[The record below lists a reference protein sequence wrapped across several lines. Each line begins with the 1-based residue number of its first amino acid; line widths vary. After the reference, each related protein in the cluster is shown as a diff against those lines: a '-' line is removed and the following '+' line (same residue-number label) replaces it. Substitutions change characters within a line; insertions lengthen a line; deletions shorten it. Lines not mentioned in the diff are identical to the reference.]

1 MPWEVDPGRGRV
13 TVSGQLDIFEAAPLH
28 QALVELAHA
37 GRPCHVDLAG
47 CDDLDS
53 SALQI
58 FLAFRRACEDRGGRV
73 AFAGA
78 QGRVARLLQWFGLD
92 GGARP

>member
-1 MPWEVDPGRGRV
+1 MPWEVDPGRSRV

-28 QALVELAHA
+28 QALVELARA
-37 GRPCHVDLAG
+37 GRPCHVDLAA

-92 GGARP
+92 GEGRR